1 MTSLS
6 AKALGDTGPFSEGI
20 EGFKSRP
27 GQIEMAEAVENAISS
42 CGTLVSEAG
51 TGVGKTFAYLVPAL
65 LSGEKVIVSTG
76 TRHLQDQL
84 FLKDLPVVS
93 GMFKQKPKAA
103 LLKGRSNYL
112 CKHRLS
118 KAQYSPHLS
127 SPESQNQLG
136 KVARWAEHTVS
147 GDISEL
153 SAVTED
159 DPIWAHVTSN
169 IDVCADHEAD
179 EFDGCFVLQARKKA
193 QEADLVVVNHHLF
206 CADLAL
212 KEEGFGEILPS
223 AAAFIFDEAHQLPEV
238 ASSFFGKRL
247 ASRQIIE
254 LARDIIA
261 AQLTEAPDEAGLRLL
276 AEDLERAVRDFR
288 LAMGIE
294 RRRAAWIDI
303 SDSQEI
309 AEAFPNIQACYAE
322 LERAL
327 DKSSER
333 GRALETCHKRVL
345 RQMALLENFDD
356 DKDDEFITW
365 FETYSTGFSLNL
377 TPLDVAGPFARAMA
391 GLPAAWIFT
400 SATLTVNGEFNHFR
414 RALGISKDAEQCVAD
429 SPFDYMKNAMLFA
442 PPNMPQPNS
451 PQYSSAV
458 LDLALPIIKASRGR
472 CFMLF
477 TSHRALNEAADYFE
491 DRLDYPIYVQG
502 KGSKTELLQNFRDAG
517 NGVLLGTS
525 SFWEGVDVRGEAL
538 SCVIIDKLPFGS
550 PGDPV
555 TKARIQALERSGRNP
570 FMDYQIPQAIT
581 QLKQG
586 VGRLI
591 RDETDRGVLV
601 LCDPRLTEKAYGSL
615 FLNSLPRMHRTR
627 LIDKVETFFER
638 QREQGEGA

>member
-1 MTSLS
+1 MTSAA
-6 AKALGDTGPFSEGI
+6 AKALGDNGSFSETI
-20 EGFKSRP
+20 DGFKSRP
-27 GQIEMAEAVENAISS
+27 GQIQMAEAVESAIGRHS
-42 CGTLVSEAG
+42 TLVSEAG

-84 FLKDLPVVS
+84 FFKDLPVVA
-93 GMFKQKPKAA
+93 GMFKKKPKAA
-103 LLKGRSNYL
+103 LLKGRANYL
-112 CKHRLS
+112 CKHRLA
-118 KAQYSPHLS
+118 KAQYSPSLS
-127 SPESQNQLG
+127 SQENQSRLA
-136 KVARWAEHTVS
+136 KIARWAETTVS
-147 GDISEL
+147 GDVSEL
-153 SAVTED
+153 SAVPEG
-159 DPIWAHVTSN
+159 DPIWSQVTSN
-169 IDVCADHEAD
+169 IDVCADHEG
-179 EFDGCFVLQARKKA
+179 EELEGCFVLKARKKA

-223 AAAFIFDEAHQLPEV
+223 AATFIFDEAHQLPEV

-254 LARDIIA
+254 LARDIIGA
-261 AQLTEAPDEAGLRLL
+261 HLTEAPDESGLRLL
-276 AEDLERAVRDFR
+276 AEDLEREVRDFR
-288 LAMGIE
+288 LAMGLE
-294 RRRAAWIDI
+294 RRRAAWVDI
-303 SDSQEI
+303 SDSAEI
-309 AEAFPNIQACYAE
+309 GEAFPRLQACYAE
-322 LERAL
+322 LEQAL

-345 RQMALLENFDD
+345 RQMALLESFDD

-365 FETYSTGFSLNL
+365 FETYNTGFSLNL

-391 GLPAAWIFT
+391 GLPAAWVFT
-400 SATLTVNGEFNHFR
+400 SATLTVNGTFTHFR
-414 RALGISKDAEQCVAD
+414 RALGISKDADECVAD
-429 SPFDYMKNAMLFA
+429 SPFDYMKNALLFA

-451 PQYSSAV
+451 FQYSKAV
-458 LDLALPIIKASRGR
+458 LDLALPVIEASRGR

-491 DRLDYPIYVQG
+491 DKLDYPIYVQG
-502 KGSKTELLQNFRDAG
+502 KGSKTELLQDFRDAG

-555 TKARIQALERSGRNP
+555 TKARIQAIENNGRNP
-570 FMDYQIPQAIT
+570 FMEYQIPQAIT

-591 RDETDRGVLV
+591 RDETDQGVLV

-615 FLNSLPRMHRTR
+615 FLNSLPRMYRTR
-627 LIDKVETFFER
+627 LMDKVETFFAR
-638 QREQGEGA
+638 QRERVKKI